1 MSFLSIAGK
10 VYNVAHGNAN
20 EDAPTYIGAIGRAWA
35 GGLRRTT
42 RATKRQWPFTLG
54 PHFQYEFD
62 MLRADTLNAAS
73 VTVTGDAFSNIPF
86 TAAVIIG
93 QASYIPDDPLFR
105 RMVSITVM
113 EV

>member
-1 MSFLSIAGK
+1 MPFLSIAGK

-20 EDAPTYIGAIGRAWA
+20 EDAPTYVGAIGRAWA

-42 RATKRQWPFTLG
+42 RATKRQWAFTLG
-54 PHFQYEFD
+54 PQFQFEFD

-73 VTVTGDAFSNIPF
+73 VTVTGDALANVPV

-93 QASYIPDDPLFR
+93 QAPYIPDDPLYR
-105 RMVSITVM
+105 RMVSVTVM